1 MSITPFSDAATEA
14 YKRLSSETIRKTEL
28 NLFPHFVPLDL
39 KTLNLTLSRVIVQ
52 DPSKIAEYVEDPE
65 LYKQAVEAGIDFSD
79 KVISMQAL
87 QTKIQKYAENKH
99 KNRLDIS
106 GGSTSFSINGKTDV
120 SVSQLLDKDK
130 KLLPARVYSGGQ
142 LVGVLYYSFDAAYSG
157 LFKDF
162 LNKEISNFIDS
173 TIYQGTNFKKGFDV
187 GHVLGDTDLARSPIG
202 IKLKRMLDALSSIT
216 EDIELQIPGYKKTNK
231 SNINSLVSDVT
242 NKLNTLHQKSSYG
255 QSIEVSLDKDFGALP
270 FLLSVKANVVIIQD
284 RIENQLLYGS
294 MVEGLIERDVGNLM
308 ANANFSNNLVQ
319 ELALRLSGVIEGK
332 KAFKRE
338 LKSKKAPKKTVPV
351 KTGKVKTKKSKK
363 SEIKLGSVPT
373 KVSIVSLSSL
383 LNLLNASLS
392 EKIKENMGSG
402 NRRDVLNLRTGRL
415 AESAKV
421 ERLSES
427 RAGMITAFYSYMKN
441 PYATFSEGGLQQNPK
456 TRDPKLLIAKSIR
469 EIAAA
474 QVANRMRAVAI

>member
-1 MSITPFSDAATEA
+1 MSITPFSDAAVET

-39 KTLNLTLSRVIVQ
+39 KTLNLTLSKVIVQ
-52 DPSKIAEYVEDPE
+52 DPSKIAEYVEDPD

-87 QTKIQKYAENKH
+87 QTKIQNYAESKH
-99 KNRLDIS
+99 KNRLDLS
-106 GGSTSFSINGKTDV
+106 GGSASFSINGLSNK
-120 SVSQLLDKDK
+120 SVSQLLDKNN

-173 TIYQGTNFKKGFDV
+173 TIYEGTKFKKGFDV
-187 GHVLGDTDLARSPIG
+187 GHVLGNTELARSPIG

-231 SNINSLVSDVT
+231 ANITKLVTDVG

-255 QSIEVSLDKDFGALP
+255 QSIEMSLDKDFGVLP
-270 FLLSVKANVVIIQD
+270 FLLSVNANVVIIQD
-284 RIENQLLYGS
+284 RIENQLLYGN
-294 MVEGLIERDVGNLM
+294 MVEGLAERDVGNLLV
-308 ANANFSNNLVQ
+308 NANFSNNLVQ
-319 ELALRLSGVIEGK
+319 ELALRLSGVIQGK
-332 KAFKRE
+332 KVFKKE
-338 LKSKKAPKKTVPV
+338 LKNKKVPKKTVPV
-351 KTGKVKTKKSKK
+351 KTGAVKTKKSKK
-363 SEIKLGSVPT
+363 SEVKLGSVPT
-373 KVSIVSLSSL
+373 KASILSLPNL
-383 LNLLNASLS
+383 LNLLNSSLAA
-392 EKIKENMGSG
+392 KIKENMGSG
-402 NRRDVLNLRTGRL
+402 TRRDVLNLRSGRL

-427 RAGMITAFYSYMKN
+427 RTGMITAFYTYMKN
-441 PYATFSEGGLQQNPK
+441 PYATFSDGGQQQNPK
-456 TRDPKLLIAKSIR
+456 SRDPKLLIAKSIR
-469 EIAAA
+469 EIAAT
-474 QVANRMRAVAI
+474 QVANRMRAVAV